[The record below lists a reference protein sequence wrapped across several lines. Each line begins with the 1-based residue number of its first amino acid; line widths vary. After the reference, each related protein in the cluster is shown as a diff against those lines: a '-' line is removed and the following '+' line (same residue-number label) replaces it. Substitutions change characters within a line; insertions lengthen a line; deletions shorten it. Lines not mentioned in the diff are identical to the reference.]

1 MRQSRFDA
9 AASGWDTPPRI
20 EIAKSAFTAIHVRGL
35 IKENAR
41 MLDFGAGTGLLA
53 IPLSETAQ
61 EVIAL
66 DTSSEMLRV
75 LQEKCAT
82 QNISNVHTIHANIFS
97 PKLQI
102 GPFDLIV
109 SSMTLHHVRDT
120 QSLLA
125 RFYELLVTNGYI
137 ALVDLDKEDGTF
149 HSDNAGVEHFG
160 FDRKALISLAKTIGF
175 SEVSCEIIHTLQRPR
190 GGAMKGYGI
199 FLLCG
204 KKV

>member
-1 MRQSRFDA
+1 MQQSRFDT

-20 EIAKSAFTAIHVRGL
+20 EIAKNAFAAIRARGL
-35 IKENAR
+35 VKEDAHV
-41 MLDFGAGTGLLA
+41 LDFGAGTGLLA
-53 IPLSETAQ
+53 IPLSETAR

-82 QNISNVHTIHANIFS
+82 QHISNIRTIHADIFS
-97 PKLQI
+97 PELEI

-120 QSLLA
+120 RALLA
-125 RFYELLVTNGYI
+125 RFYELLVPNGYI

-149 HSDNAGVEHFG
+149 HSDNEGVKHFG
-160 FDRKALISLAKTIGF
+160 FDSETLISLAKTIGF

-204 KKV
+204 EKI